1 MLKKIIIKNFR
12 SNIKNYLVFFVSET
26 MAMALFFSLFALRE
40 CLLSGIRDEMVS
52 YLLDYTHRASH
63 NTGSCGTGGLCPSR
77 YEFKIAG
84 AVMLIITTLLMF
96 FSMKYY
102 MKSRV
107 KGYSM
112 FMTFGMRRRLLYLMV
127 LSEYGIG
134 WLCSVCMG
142 LLLGKGL
149 VIGCQEILKSVDV
162 TYEISHSV
170 HAKTYGFT
178 LAASLAVMAVAY
190 YGGSGG
196 GAVCVCFPPVL
207 PDGRGCAVCRH
218 TVDGVGISDF
228 GVWRELSAGCG
239 EKKAG
244 LLL

>member
-1 MLKKIIIKNFR
+1 
-12 SNIKNYLVFFVSET
+12 
-26 MAMALFFSLFALRE
+26 
-40 CLLSGIRDEMVS
+40 
-52 YLLDYTHRASH
+52 
-63 NTGSCGTGGLCPSR
+63 
-77 YEFKIAG
+77 
-84 AVMLIITTLLMF
+84 MLIITTLLMF

-196 GAVCVCFPPVL
+196 GAVGGLGLGHEAVL
-207 PDGRGCAVCRH
+207 AQLEAGQQLLHQSGLAGRGCAVCRH

>member
-1 MLKKIIIKNFR
+1 
-12 SNIKNYLVFFVSET
+12 
-26 MAMALFFSLFALRE
+26 
-40 CLLSGIRDEMVS
+40 
-52 YLLDYTHRASH
+52 
-63 NTGSCGTGGLCPSR
+63 
-77 YEFKIAG
+77 
-84 AVMLIITTLLMF
+84 MLIITTLLMF

-107 KGYSM
+107 KDYSM

-228 GVWRELSAGCG
+228 GVWRELSAECG
-239 EKKAG
+239 ERKAG
-244 LLL
+244 LLVQAHLAD

>member
-1 MLKKIIIKNFR
+1 
-12 SNIKNYLVFFVSET
+12 

-52 YLLDYTHRASH
+52 HLLD
-63 NTGSCGTGGLCPSR
+63 

-107 KGYSM
+107 KDYSM